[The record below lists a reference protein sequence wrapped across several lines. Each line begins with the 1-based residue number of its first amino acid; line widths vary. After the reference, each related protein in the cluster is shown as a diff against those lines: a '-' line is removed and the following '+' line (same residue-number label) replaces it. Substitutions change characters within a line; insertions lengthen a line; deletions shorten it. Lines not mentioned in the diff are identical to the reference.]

1 MRKADYATAMIVAM
15 MLSPAASHAQQSK
28 PAAKSASAAKSN
40 PFIVENW
47 VSLAPAPG
55 SAEARLGMSAE
66 APSVET
72 ITVIGQRHAIPEE
85 RLFPTSTPG
94 ESWHSDAAQPMVPGL
109 GDSCSYKSG
118 CFDKDQTGLFTSLPA
133 LLGNN

>member
-1 MRKADYATAMIVAM
+1 MRKADYAAAMILAM
-15 MLSPAASHAQQSK
+15 MFSPTASHAQQAS
-28 PAAKSASAAKSN
+28 PPAKSVSAVKSN
-40 PFIVENW
+40 PFTVESW

-66 APSVET
+66 APNVET
-72 ITVIGQRHAIPEE
+72 ITVIGERHAIPAE
-85 RLFPTSTPG
+85 RFVPASTPG
-94 ESWHSDAAQPMVPGL
+94 ESWNSDAAQPMVPGL